1 MELILYILNGGTM
14 NMTPKDRWK
23 EIEVILNSAI
33 PKEEAVRIV
42 DLIKESVKYEIN
54 EALKK

>member
-1 MELILYILNGGTM
+1 M

-23 EIEVILNSAI
+23 EIEIILNSAI